1 MKKRTFLL
9 ALVLTALVFVGY
21 AVAAGGDGVADKH
34 ERGQDER

>member
-21 AVAAGGDGVADKH
+21 AVSTTSAEAVEVGAF
-34 ERGQDER
+34 Q

>member
-21 AVAAGGDGVADKH
+21 AVAAGGAKC
-34 ERGQDER
+34 RRRSF